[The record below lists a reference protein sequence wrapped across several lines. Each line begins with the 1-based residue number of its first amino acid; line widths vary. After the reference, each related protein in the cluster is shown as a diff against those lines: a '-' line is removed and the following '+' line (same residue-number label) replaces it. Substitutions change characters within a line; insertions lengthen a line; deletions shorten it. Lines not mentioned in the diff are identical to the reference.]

1 MTTVNVTSSSTAAS
15 TAAAATAA
23 SSKSVNDTQANF
35 LRLLV
40 TQMQN
45 QDPTNPMDNAQLTT
59 QIAQLNT
66 VSGINQ
72 LNTTVQSLA
81 SSMQSTQAL
90 QASNLL
96 GRAVL
101 VVGSNVQLAQ
111 GRAVMGV
118 DFAQA
123 VDAVSITV
131 KDSAGK
137 VVRTLSAGAQPAGV
151 QSMAWDGKT
160 LSINNKECTDAGTSA
175 ADGNYRFEVTAL
187 RNGQSVTATTLAAG
201 TVDSVSLAASG
212 VMLNVA
218 GQGKVALADVRQVS

>member
-1 MTTVNVTSSSTAAS
+1 
-15 TAAAATAA
+15 
-23 SSKSVNDTQANF
+23 
-35 LRLLV
+35 
-40 TQMQN
+40 
-45 QDPTNPMDNAQLTT
+45 
-59 QIAQLNT
+59 
-66 VSGINQ
+66 
-72 LNTTVQSLA
+72 
-81 SSMQSTQAL
+81 
-90 QASNLL
+90 
-96 GRAVL
+96 
-101 VVGSNVQLAQ
+101 
-111 GRAVMGV
+111 MGV

-151 QSMAWDGKT
+151 QSMAWDG
-160 LSINNKECTDAGTSA
+160 STDAGTSA

>member
-151 QSMAWDGKT
+151 QSMAWDG
-160 LSINNKECTDAGTSA
+160 STDAGTSA